1 MPPNSAHECVVTNMI
16 YTVTGT
22 AVHDSAWGCSWH
34 LASADLG
41 SGVFAVTLI
50 NPLGSKHGCP

>member
-22 AVHDSAWGCSWH
+22 AVHDSAWGCGWH

-41 SGVFAVTLI
+41 SGVFVATIMPI
-50 NPLGSKHGCP
+50 NPVLAP